1 MSQTIGQET
10 VLKLLQGTAAD
21 YDRMVDE
28 STLGLDTEW
37 KAALISK
44 MHQPRHVL
52 DLACGTGILTF
63 MVLQRFPEALVTGV
77 DLQWDYLAIAE
88 QRSQTLG
95 LTSRTEFHHA
105 AVEDFEGNSKRYD
118 HVISCYLPKYAEL
131 DILVSRLLTWSAP
144 RARVILHDFTHPT
157 DEQVER
163 NLQRHYDRWLQRAS
177 RKNPHWVT
185 CFRDLYSVVRDS
197 DWSVQL
203 PRLLRDAGFEDVRTE
218 SCNHDCAAFVTAIAP
233 A

>member
-1 MSQTIGQET
+1 MPQTIGQET

-28 STLGLDTEW
+28 STLGLDSEW
-37 KAALISK
+37 KALLTSK
-44 MHQPRHVL
+44 MHQPNRVL

-63 MVLQRFPEALVTGV
+63 MVLQRFPEIFVTGV
-77 DLQWDYLAIAE
+77 DLQQDYLAVAQ
-88 QRSQTLG
+88 QRSQMLG
-95 LTSRTEFHHA
+95 LSAQTEFHHA
-105 AVEDFEGNSKRYD
+105 AVEEFEGHSNGYD

-131 DILVSRLLTWSAP
+131 DVLVSRLLTWCAP

-177 RKNPHWVT
+177 RRNPHWVT

-197 DWSVQL
+197 DWSVRL
-203 PRLLRDAGFEDVRTE
+203 PRLLCHAGFQEVRTE